1 MRRVLVAE
9 DEPGIALGLEDTL
22 RLEGYHVEVVTTGPN
37 ASRRAREE
45 SFDLILLD
53 VMLPGK
59 SGFDVCRELRAS
71 GLEAPIIF
79 LTART
84 QEADRVSGL
93 DLGANDYVTKPFSPR
108 ELMARVRGL
117 FRFVDSSRQD
127 RRRLVEEIEAAAQ
140 VQQRLF
146 PSAVPDIPGLDYAGC
161 CRSAQGV
168 SGDYFDFFKLPS
180 GYLALLVA
188 DVCGKGMPAALVAA
202 SLHAAVRAHAP
213 AADRNTGA
221 LIAQVNR
228 LLFETTSLDRFVTMV
243 YAVYDPTCRTLTWT
257 NAGHCSP
264 ILFSNA
270 RPVARLESLLP
281 PAGIMADVAPLQQSL
296 HMSDGDLVF
305 LYSDGILEACNSN
318 DEEFGEAR
326 LLEAVQYNAHLPAAD
341 LCAAVLVSARAFARE
356 RSPADDLTL
365 VAAKV
370 CGTEK

>member
-22 RLEGYHVEVVTTGPN
+22 RLEGYHVEVVTNGPN

-127 RRRLVEEIEAAAQ
+127 RKRLVEEIEAAAQ

-146 PSAVPDIPGLDYAGC
+146 PSAVPDIPGLDYAGS
-161 CRSAQGV
+161 CRPALGV

-180 GYLALLVA
+180 GYLALLIA

-213 AADRNTGA
+213 AADQNTGA

-243 YAVYDPTCRTLTWT
+243 YAVYDPTGRTLTWT

-264 ILFSNA
+264 IPDA
-270 RPVARLESLLP
+270 Q

-305 LYSDGILEACNSN
+305 FYSDGILEACNSN
-318 DEEFGEAR
+318 DEEFGESR

-341 LCAAVLVSARAFARE
+341 LCAAVLESARAFARE
-356 RSPADDLTL
+356 RSPADDLTV

-370 CGTEK
+370 RGSEE